1 MYYALVTGASSG
13 TGRAIA
19 VQLAE
24 RGYRVVCCAR
34 SEGALAELS
43 AETEG
48 KCVPLPV
55 DLSTPGSSEF
65 VWQHCTNRQL
75 SIDVL
80 VNCAGFGAVGHHVRH
95 SPESL
100 AQMCRL
106 NVNTP
111 SELCALFGRAMRE
124 RRRGHI
130 LNVSSVAGYMAI
142 PYFANYS
149 ASKAFLI
156 SLSDSLH
163 EELRPYGVKVC
174 CLSPGPVRTKFHARS
189 NPNYAG
195 DENSL
200 FSLSPE
206 TVAQAGLEGLFGGRR
221 SVVPGLANRCCIWLE
236 HLLPRSM
243 VSRFLAL
250 KSEGRK
256 LTD

>member
-1 MYYALVTGASSG
+1 MNCALVTGASSG
-13 TGRAIA
+13 IGRAVA
-19 VQLAE
+19 KQLAE
-24 RGYRVVCCAR
+24 RGYSVVCCAR
-34 SEGALAELS
+34 SPEPLEALKE
-43 AETEG
+43 ETG
-48 KCVPLPV
+48 GRCLPLPV
-55 DLSTPGSSEF
+55 DLSEPGASEV
-65 VWQHCTNRQL
+65 VWEHCLREQL
-75 SIDVL
+75 PVEVL

-95 SPESL
+95 SPDSL

-111 SELCALFGRAMRE
+111 SELCALFGKGMRE
-124 RRRGHI
+124 RRRGFI

-149 ASKAFLI
+149 ATKAFLI

-163 EELRPYGVKVC
+163 EELRPYGVNVC
-174 CLSPGPVRTKFHARS
+174 CLSPGPVRTAFHSRS

-206 TVAQAGLEGLFGGRR
+206 EVARIGLEGLFGGQR
-221 SVVPGLANRCCIWLE
+221 SIVPGLANRVCIWLE
-236 HLLPRSM
+236 HLLPRGL
-243 VSRFLAL
+243 VSRFLAM

-256 LTD
+256 LTH

>member
-1 MYYALVTGASSG
+1 MTGASSG
-13 TGRAIA
+13 IGRAIA
-19 VQLAE
+19 KQLAE
-24 RGYRVVCCAR
+24 RGYQVVCCAR
-34 SEGALAELS
+34 SEEALSELS
-43 AETEG
+43 VQTAG
-48 KCVPLPV
+48 RCLPFPV
-55 DLSTPGSSEF
+55 DLSKQGSSELL
-65 VWQHCTNRQL
+65 WQHCHTRQFP
-75 SIDVL
+75 IDVL

-111 SELCALFGRAMRE
+111 SELCALFGRGMRE
-124 RRRGHI
+124 RRSGHI

-156 SLSDSLH
+156 TLSDSLH

-195 DENSL
+195 EENSL
-200 FSLSPE
+200 FSLSAE
-206 TVAQAGLEGLFGGRR
+206 TVAQAGLEGLFQGRR

-236 HLLPRSM
+236 HLLPRGL

>member
-13 TGRAIA
+13 IGRAIA
-19 VQLAE
+19 LNLVE
-24 RGYRVVCCAR
+24 RGYQVVCCAR
-34 SEGALAELS
+34 SQEALAELS
-43 AETEG
+43 DQTGG
-48 KCVPLPV
+48 KCLPLPV
-55 DLSTPGSSEF
+55 DLSEQDSAEF
-65 VWQHCTNRQL
+65 VWQHCLNSRL
-75 SIDVL
+75 PIDVL

-95 SPESL
+95 SAQSL

-111 SELCALFGRAMRE
+111 TELCALFGREMRE

-163 EELRPYGVKVC
+163 EELRPYGVNVC

-206 TVAQAGLEGLFGGRR
+206 TVAQAGLDGLFQGRR

-236 HLLPRSM
+236 HMLPRSL
-243 VSRFLAL
+243 VSRFLAF